1 MLSDY
6 QTTIGRPA
14 CFRGIGLHSG
24 EISEIHILS
33 GDPNQGF
40 VFHSMSEWECAAVV
54 RASIENAHCGDLR
67 TVLKVDDRSIDTV
80 EHILAALVGYGVDNA
95 VIKIWGNEVPIMDGS
110 TNGWIELINETGPLE
125 MQAPYKKKLI
135 RVTKRVKCNLGGAWC
150 ILEPNDGS
158 QDLFLEYEMGYPHPM
173 IASQSMSTVLNA
185 EVFKNDLSRART
197 FGFFKDLDHIKSKG
211 LAQGASL
218 ENTLVFDENNVIN
231 HDGLR
236 WYNEPVRHKL
246 VDAIGDLSLAGYR
259 IAGRFR
265 GYRSGHNLN
274 QELIRT
280 LMRDP
285 ESWKFE
291 WANHDDYPT

>member
-1 MLSDY
+1 
-6 QTTIGRPA
+6 
-14 CFRGIGLHSG
+14 
-24 EISEIHILS
+24 
-33 GDPNQGF
+33 
-40 VFHSMSEWECAAVV
+40 
-54 RASIENAHCGDLR
+54 
-67 TVLKVDDRSIDTV
+67 
-80 EHILAALVGYGVDNA
+80 
-95 VIKIWGNEVPIMDGS
+95 MDGS
-110 TNGWIELINETGPLE
+110 TNGWIELIKETGPLE

-135 RVTKRVKCNLGGAWC
+135 RVTKRVECSIGSAWC

-158 QDLFLEYEMGYPHPM
+158 QDLFLEYEMAYPHPM
-173 IASQSMSTVLNA
+173 IANQSMSTVLNT

-197 FGFFKDLDHIKSKG
+197 FGFFKDLDHIKSRG

-231 HDGLR
+231 RDGMR

-265 GYRSGHNLN
+265 GYRSGHSLN

-285 ESWKFE
+285 KSWKFE
-291 WANHDDYPT
+291 WSNHADHTT